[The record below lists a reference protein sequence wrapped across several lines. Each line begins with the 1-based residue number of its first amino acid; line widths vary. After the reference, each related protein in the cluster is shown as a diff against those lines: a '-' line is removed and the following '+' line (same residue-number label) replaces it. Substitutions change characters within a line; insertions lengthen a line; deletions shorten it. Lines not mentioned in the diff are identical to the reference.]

1 MSKQKGVWTVSVKWL
16 VSGKKQTQMKE
27 GSKVSLFEA
36 SLEIFYSPFEAEEE
50 EKSHVIAKVST
61 CYPSCW
67 GDA

>member
-1 MSKQKGVWTVSVKWL
+1 
-16 VSGKKQTQMKE
+16 MKE
-27 GSKVSLFEA
+27 GSKVLLFEA